1 MSKPDKAD
9 AGRKPGTLPIENEI
23 TDLWARLS
31 PVAGYTSGWVPKL
44 AQLFIATP
52 ANVRQALE
60 DIAALEPGAS
70 KIPQPDLRE
79 TATKLLALF
88 RTQLEYPQP
97 GMGVQDCGDG
107 AFYIGLKNQFKAA
120 FVPAFLKSADE
131 KILYEAERLKSQPL
145 NIVQKKQCV
154 NAADYCVQTMNI
166 LAKQNPKVKERV
178 AKVVASAKA
187 FKAQF
192 MVPGLDADTDAN
204 DFPTMFYTMRENS
217 DAPTL
222 TLGYAQ
228 MLGALYD
235 FTQSSSDLDV
245 TAMTWLA
252 QDMAIVK
259 ELASELAVQLKMSPD
274 STAGDVWNAVST
286 KYAIP
291 ATPAGTFMKV
301 MKNASDVCNAYAKEY
316 LLDISADDHVVMQE
330 TPGYMAPMI
339 TGGQDIAV
347 DYLTTKPVAYLY
359 LTPAK
364 NSSFLTMVNIMVHE
378 YSHGFNFV
386 LAAKNAGS
394 PLLNLATP
402 MQVTLTE
409 GQAFW
414 REWEYWAAAAN
425 CVGQDNLDKAQSDYV
440 ALYGKTPLEQS
451 QAIRAAQL
459 ETYIWRVVRYVRALC
474 DVQVN
479 MGWRTFVDF
488 LDWASEQTGLS
499 AEFLYGE
506 CFTFL
511 AQPGYSPA
519 YAIDGITYGNIQQ
532 ADIARGETQKE
543 YDTFASAMGFYPWTL
558 CAKKLGQLK
567 PKSAGAKRGKS

>member
-1 MSKPDKAD
+1 MPNQTPVTQVGA
-9 AGRKPGTLPIENEI
+9 LPIENEI
-23 TDLWARLS
+23 TDLWAKLY
-31 PVAGYTSGWVPKL
+31 PVAGYTSGWVAKL
-44 AQLFIATP
+44 TQLFIPTP
-52 ANVRQALE
+52 ENVSQALDE
-60 DIAALEPGAS
+60 IAALEPGAS
-70 KIPQPDLRE
+70 KIPQPELRE
-79 TATKLLALF
+79 TATKLLTLF

-120 FVPAFLKSADE
+120 FVPAFLRSANE
-131 KILYEAERLKSQPL
+131 KILYEAERLKPQPL

-154 NAADYCVQTMNI
+154 NAADYCVQTMKI
-166 LAKQNPKVKERV
+166 LAKQNPKVKEQV

-192 MVPGLDADTDAN
+192 MVPGLDADTSAG
-204 DFPTMFYTMRENS
+204 DFSTMFYTMREQS

-222 TLGYAQ
+222 TPGYAQ

-252 QDMAIVK
+252 QDMPVVR
-259 ELASELAVQLKMSPD
+259 ELSSELALRLKMSPD
-274 STAGDVWNAVST
+274 STVNDVWNAVST

-291 ATPAGTFMKV
+291 SDSFMKV
-301 MKNASDVCNAYAKEY
+301 MGNASDVCNAYAKEY
-316 LLDISADDHVVMQE
+316 LLDISPDDHVVMQE
-330 TPGYMAPMI
+330 TPSYMAPMI

-364 NSSFLTMVNIMVHE
+364 NSSLLTMINIMVHE

-386 LAAKNAGS
+386 LSAKNAGS
-394 PLLNLATP
+394 PLLNLMSP
-402 MQVTLTE
+402 MQVPLTE

-425 CVGQDNLDKAQSDYV
+425 CIGQDNLDKAQSDYV
-440 ALYGKTPLEQS
+440 ALYGTTPLEQS

-488 LDWASEQTGLS
+488 LDWATEQTGLS
-499 AEFLYGE
+499 LEFLYGE

-511 AQPGYSPA
+511 AQPGYAPA
-519 YAIDGITYGNIQQ
+519 YAIDGITYGSIQQ
-532 ADIARGETQKE
+532 ADIGRGETQKE

-558 CAKKLGQLK
+558 CAKKLEQLK
-567 PKSAGAKRGKS
+567 PKPAGGKRGK

>member
-1 MSKPDKAD
+1 MSKTAKGD
-9 AGRKPGTLPIENEI
+9 AGRKPGALPIENEI
-23 TDLWARLS
+23 TDLWSKLS
-31 PVAGYTSGWVPKL
+31 PVQGYTSGWVAKL
-44 AQLFIATP
+44 TQLFIATP
-52 ANVRQALE
+52 ANVQQALE
-60 DIAALEPGAS
+60 EIAALEPDAS
-70 KIPQPDLRE
+70 KIPQPELRE

-107 AFYIGLKNQFKAA
+107 AFYIGLKNQFTAA
-120 FVPAFLKSADE
+120 FVPAFLKSANE

-145 NIVQKKQCV
+145 NIVQKKQCS
-154 NAADYCVQTMNI
+154 NAADYCVQTMKI
-166 LAKQNPKVKERV
+166 LAKQNPKVKDKV
-178 AKVVASAKA
+178 AGVVASAKA

-192 MVPGLDADTDAN
+192 MVPGLDADTTAN
-204 DFPTMFYTMRENS
+204 DFSTMFYTMRENS

-222 TLGYAQ
+222 TQGYAQ
-228 MLGALYD
+228 MLRALYD

-252 QDMAIVK
+252 QDMPIVR
-259 ELASELAVQLKMSPD
+259 ELSSELAVQLKMSPD
-274 STAGDVWNAVST
+274 STVNDVWNAVST

-291 ATPAGTFMKV
+291 NNSFMKV
-301 MKNASDVCNAYAKEY
+301 MGNASDVCNAYAKEY

-330 TPGYMAPMI
+330 TPAYMAPMI

-364 NSSFLTMVNIMVHE
+364 NSSFLTMINIMVHE

-394 PLLNLATP
+394 PLLNLMSP
-402 MQVTLTE
+402 MQVPLTE

-425 CVGQDNLDKAQSDYV
+425 CIGQNNLDKVQSDYV

-459 ETYIWRVVRYVRALC
+459 ETYIWRVVRYIRALC

-499 AEFLYGE
+499 LEFLYGE

-511 AQPGYSPA
+511 AQPGYPPA
-519 YAIDGITYGNIQQ
+519 YAIDGITYGSMQQ
-532 ADIARGETQKE
+532 ADIGRGETQKE

-558 CAKKLGQLK
+558 CAKKLEQLK
-567 PKSAGAKRGKS
+567 PKAVGGKHVKS